1 MNTLQLKFGKSQTI
15 TSDRMHKNPLLGKLT
30 NLVFGYTNLGNYAR
44 SLVFKKMIHK
54 LPTNNFTSILD
65 LGCGYGEYT
74 YMLSEAIQ
82 HANFIALDIDKE
94 RIESVK
100 QVIKSNNYTNVKAH
114 LGKIDTL
121 ENSKFDLIYSV
132 DVFEHINEH
141 EMPFKEAYNCLNDGG
156 FLIVKIPNVTQK
168 TIFPSSLFNEHQEW
182 LDKEHIGQVYDLK
195 GLENRFLNAGFEIF
209 YSSYSDGILSR
220 LGWEL
225 AYLGKK
231 AGIITQA
238 LSLPIAKL
246 LVNIDQFTHSNKSG
260 NAIQV
265 IGRKIA
271 KK

>member
-1 MNTLQLKFGKSQTI
+1 MNTLQLNFGKSQTI

-54 LPTNNFTSILD
+54 LPTNNFKNVLD

-74 YMLSEAIQ
+74 YMLSEALKNT
-82 HANFIALDIDKE
+82 NFIALDIDEE

-100 QVIKSNNYTNVKAH
+100 QVIVQNKYSNVQAH
-114 LGKIDTL
+114 LGKIQTL
-121 ENSKFDLIYSV
+121 ENKKFDLIYSV
-132 DVFEHINEH
+132 DVFEHIKAE
-141 EMPFKEAYNCLNDGG
+141 EMPFNEAFDSLNENG

-168 TIFPSSLFNEHQEW
+168 TIFPDSLFNEHKEW
-182 LDKEHIGQVYDLK
+182 LDKEHIGQVYDLQ
-195 GLENRFLNAGFEIF
+195 GLEKRFKDAGFEIY

-238 LSLPIAKL
+238 ISLPIAKL
-246 LVNIDQFTHSNKSG
+246 LVNIDQFTHSKKSG

-265 IGRKIA
+265 IGKKIT
-271 KK
+271 K

>member
-1 MNTLQLKFGKSQTI
+1 MNSLELKFGNSQTI
-15 TSDRMHKNPLLGKLT
+15 TSGRMHKHPLLGKLT
-30 NLVFGYTNLGNYAR
+30 NIVFGYTNLGNYAR
-44 SLVFKKMIHK
+44 SLVFKKLIHK
-54 LPTNNFTSILD
+54 LPSNNFTSILD

-74 YMLSEAIQ
+74 YMLAEAIE

-94 RIESVK
+94 RIESVQ
-100 QVIKSNNYTNVKAH
+100 QVINKKKYKNVITH
-114 LGKIDTL
+114 LGKIESL
-121 ENSKFDLIYSV
+121 SQQKFDLIYSV
-132 DVFEHINEH
+132 DVFEHINAE

-195 GLENRFLNAGFEIF
+195 GLEQRFKEVGFEIY

-246 LVNIDQFTHSNKSG
+246 LVNIDQFTHSKRSG

-265 IGRKIA
+265 IG
-271 KK
+271 KKLAQ

>member
-15 TSDRMHKNPLLGKLT
+15 TSERMNNYPILGKLT
-30 NLVFGYTNLGNYAR
+30 KAIFGYTNLGNYAR

-54 LPTNNFTSILD
+54 LPTYNFTSILD

-82 HANFIALDIDKE
+82 HADFIALDIDKE

-100 QVIKSNNYTNVKAH
+100 QVIKNNSYTNVKTH
-114 LGKIDTL
+114 LGKIDSL
-121 ENSKFDLIYSV
+121 NQKKFDFIYSV
-132 DVFEHINEH
+132 DVFEHIKAE
-141 EMPFKEAYNCLNDGG
+141 EMPFKEAYESLNNGG
-156 FLIVKIPNVTQK
+156 YLLVKIPNVTQK
-168 TIFPSSLFNEHQEW
+168 TIFPQSLFNEHQEW

-195 GLENRFLNAGFEIF
+195 GLEKRFTDAGFEIE
-209 YSSYSDGILSR
+209 YSAYSDGILSR
-220 LGWEL
+220 LGWEI

-246 LVNIDQFTHSNKSG
+246 LVNIDQYTRSKKSG

-265 IGRKIA
+265 IGKKIA
-271 KK
+271 K

>member
-1 MNTLQLKFGKSQTI
+1 MNTLELKFGKSQTI
-15 TSDRMHKNPLLGKLT
+15 TSDRMHKHPLLGKIT
-30 NLVFGYTNLGNYAR
+30 NFVFGYTNLGNYAR

-54 LPTNNFTSILD
+54 LPTNNFTSVLD

-74 YMLSEAIQ
+74 YMLSEAIE
-82 HANFIALDIDKE
+82 HANFIALDIDRE

-100 QVIKSNNYTNVKAH
+100 EVIDTRNYKNVTAH
-114 LGKIDTL
+114 LGKIESL
-121 ENSKFDLIYSV
+121 ENKKFDLIYSV
-132 DVFEHINEH
+132 DVFEHIKAE

-156 FLIVKIPNVTQK
+156 FLIVKIPNITQK
-168 TIFPSSLFNEHQEW
+168 TIFPDSLFNEHQEW

-195 GLENRFLNAGFEIF
+195 GLEQRFTDAGFSIY

-246 LVNIDQFTHSNKSG
+246 LVNIDQFTHSKKRG
-260 NAIQV
+260 NAVQV
-265 IGRKIA
+265 IGKKLA
-271 KK
+271 K